1 MKVRVKK
8 TGEVLNVAEYAKVAT
23 DHCNDWGNPIEYS
36 LDEIEII
43 PDEPQEAETPA
54 VDWEQRRYEI
64 ARDVLVSRI
73 DSENERIL
81 SLINGQTEAT
91 ASGIV
96 KQLCEALIK
105 SSVVY
110 ADELIKELRK
120 EAGNE

>member
-64 ARDVLVSRI
+64 AKEMFPLTYLKKEGTMNDKADLAI
-73 DSENERIL
+73 AIAD
-81 SLINGQTEAT
+81 
-91 ASGIV
+91 
-96 KQLCEALIK
+96 ALIERLK
-105 SSVVY
+105 
-110 ADELIKELRK
+110 K
-120 EAGNE
+120 